1 MCMCAD
7 GGQKKASAHLDLELQ
22 LDMGAGNRTLVLILI
37 KRAASILNHRAIPL
51 VPSHLLDLVSSS

>member
-7 GGQKKASAHLDLELQ
+7 GGQKKASTHLDLELQ

-37 KRAASILNHRAIPL
+37 KRAASILL